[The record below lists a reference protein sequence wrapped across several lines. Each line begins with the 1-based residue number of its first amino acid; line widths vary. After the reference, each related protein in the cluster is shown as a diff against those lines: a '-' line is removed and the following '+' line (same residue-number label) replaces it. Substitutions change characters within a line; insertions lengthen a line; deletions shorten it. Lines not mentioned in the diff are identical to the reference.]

1 MSYYF
6 DYIIKIEDF
15 DKVICYY
22 TKNNMRVF
30 TFMMFHAELLLVQS
44 HKVDGLEIMLKL
56 NVWHY
61 LVLKNMISFSKGL
74 YVFDS
79 DDDFPLEKTLI
90 MHNVVRHI
98 NGNKFFFDRSLL
110 IQKLEDH

>member
-44 HKVDGLEIMLKL
+44 HKVDGEIKCLALFGPEK
-56 NVWHY
+56 Y
-61 LVLKNMISFSKGL
+61 
-74 YVFDS
+74 
-79 DDDFPLEKTLI
+79 DFI
-90 MHNVVRHI
+90 FGRIVC
-98 NGNKFFFDRSLL
+98 F
-110 IQKLEDH
+110 

>member
-1 MSYYF
+1 
-6 DYIIKIEDF
+6 
-15 DKVICYY
+15 
-22 TKNNMRVF
+22 
-30 TFMMFHAELLLVQS
+30 
-44 HKVDGLEIMLKL
+44 
-56 NVWHY
+56 
-61 LVLKNMISFSKGL
+61 MISFSEGL

-79 DDDFPLEKTLI
+79 DDDLPLEKTLI

>member
-1 MSYYF
+1 
-6 DYIIKIEDF
+6 
-15 DKVICYY
+15 
-22 TKNNMRVF
+22 MRVF
-30 TFMMFHAELLLVQS
+30 AFMMFHAELLLVQS
-44 HKVDGLEIMLKL
+44 HRVDGLEIMLKL
-56 NVWHY
+56 KVWHY

-79 DDDFPLEKTLI
+79 DDDLPLEKTLI